1 MSYLIDIET
10 AFPKNYYE
18 QDELIASMKKLWE
31 TKFFNPDRIEQ
42 FHRNVLV
49 GGRHLALPLERY
61 NELKSFEE
69 KNNAWLE
76 VASDLAYEST
86 KNLLER
92 FNLKASDISLLA
104 STTITGIAVPSL
116 EARLMNRLPFKNST
130 KRMPLFGLGCLAGAA
145 GLNRVFDY
153 LEGHPSEAAIFIS
166 VELCSLTLQ
175 PDDFSVANLVSTGLF
190 GDGGAAVLMVGR
202 DHPLAKSA
210 KMKWKGGLS
219 RFFPDSERVM
229 GWDIVDTGFKIVL
242 NKNVPEITLRELP
255 SMTSDFLSEY
265 RATTSDLNFFMA
277 HPGGPKVLEAMETA
291 LGLTKGGLEVSW
303 DSLKRFGNMSSTSV
317 LFITKE
323 TIKAPRPKGSLGL
336 MAAMGPA
343 FCAELGLYEWVGSEA

>member
-18 QDELIASMKKLWE
+18 QEELIDSLKKLWG

-61 NELKSFEE
+61 RELKSFKE
-69 KNNAWLE
+69 KNDAWLE
-76 VASDLAYEST
+76 VASDLAYEAT
-86 KNLLER
+86 EKILQRFGLE
-92 FNLKASDISLLA
+92 ASEISLIA
-104 STTITGIAVPSL
+104 STTVTGIAVPSL

-130 KRMPLFGLGCLAGAA
+130 KRVPLFGLGCLAGAA
-145 GLNRVFDY
+145 GLNRIFDY
-153 LEGHPSEAAIFIS
+153 LEGHPKEAALFIS

-190 GDGGAAVLMVGR
+190 GDGGAVALQVGAE
-202 DHPLAKSA
+202 HPLRKEAKL
-210 KMKWKGGLS
+210 KWRGGLS

-229 GWDIVDTGFKIVL
+229 GWDVVDSGFKIVL
-242 NKNVPEITLRELP
+242 SKNVPEITLRELP
-255 SMTSDFLSEY
+255 QMTKDLLDEFH
-265 RATTSDLNFFMA
+265 ATQSDLSFYMA
-277 HPGGPKVLEAMETA
+277 HPGGPKVLEAMEQA
-291 LGLTKGGLEVSW
+291 LGLGKGALELSW
-303 DSLKRFGNMSSTSV
+303 DSLKRYGNMSSTSV

-323 TIKAPRPKGSLGL
+323 TLKSPRPKGSLGL

-343 FCAELGLYEWVGSEA
+343 FCAELGLYEWAREQ

>member
-18 QDELIASMKKLWE
+18 QDELIASLKKLWE

-61 NELKSFEE
+61 SELRSLKE
-69 KNNAWLE
+69 KNDAWIE
-76 VASDLAYEST
+76 VATDLAFEAT
-86 KNLLER
+86 DKILKR
-92 FNLKASDISLLA
+92 FNISAQDISLIS
-104 STTITGIAVPSL
+104 STTVTGIAVPSL
-116 EARLMNRLPFKNST
+116 EARLMNHLPFKNTT
-130 KRMPLFGLGCLAGAA
+130 KRVPLFGLGCLAGAA

-153 LEGHPSEAAIFIS
+153 LEGHPTEAALFIS
-166 VELCSLTLQ
+166 VELCSLTIQ

-190 GDGGAAVLMVGR
+190 GDGGAVALLVGR
-202 DHPLAKSA
+202 EHPLRSQAKL
-210 KMKWKGGLS
+210 KWRGGLS
-219 RFFPDSERVM
+219 RFFPETERVM

-242 NKNVPEITLRELP
+242 DKNVPDITSRELP
-255 SMTSDFLSEY
+255 GMTQDLLGQFQ
-265 RATTSDLNFFMA
+265 ATMSDLSFYMA
-277 HPGGPKVLEAMETA
+277 HPGGPKVLEAMEAA
-291 LGLTKGGLEVSW
+291 LGLHKGALELSW
-303 DSLKRFGNMSSTSV
+303 DSLQRYGNMSSTSV

-323 TIKAPRPKGSLGL
+323 TLKSARPKGSLGL

-343 FCAELGLYEWVGSEA
+343 FCAELGLYEWAGEE